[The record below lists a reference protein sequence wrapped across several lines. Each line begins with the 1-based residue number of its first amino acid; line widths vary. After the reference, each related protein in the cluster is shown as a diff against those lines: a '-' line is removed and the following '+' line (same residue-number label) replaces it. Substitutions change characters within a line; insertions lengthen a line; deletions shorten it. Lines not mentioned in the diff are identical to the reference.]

1 MLARAVKKYGMAVRD
16 TAGAVVF
23 YAENPL
29 SDGSND
35 PYSRQTVSSG
45 AVLAASIRLA
55 IPTATTV
62 SAASRG
68 KSSRPFRECSAMNGR
83 DRHGGGRARADTA
96 KPCLGVLQTHFAIA
110 QGEIAPAGPGV

>member
-35 PYSRQTVSSG
+35 PYFASNGILRCRFGRIDPSCYPDSNNRLSG
-45 AVLAASIRLA
+45 FPWEKLEAVQ
-55 IPTATTV
+55 
-62 SAASRG
+62 
-68 KSSRPFRECSAMNGR
+68 
-83 DRHGGGRARADTA
+83 
-96 KPCLGVLQTHFAIA
+96 GVLSH
-110 QGEIAPAGPGV
+110 ERP